1 MKPQLENMNCIVNSI
16 VNAGEKSFAMINV
29 TLFNGENDSLIIGKA
44 IATQYISCVGK
55 ACSISYEQCIA
66 GVTTYVDENDVTGS
80 EQYHTTDHK
89 VVKNIVIHNP
99 MSLMLACRKEGIS
112 DLYADMLALQT
123 NE

>member
-1 MKPQLENMNCIVNSI
+1 MKPQVENMNAIVNSI
-16 VNAGEKSFAMINV
+16 TKAEKKSFALVNV
-29 TLFNGENDSLIIGKA
+29 TTFAGDNETLIIGKA
-44 IATQYISCVGK
+44 IALQYVSCVGK

-66 GVTTYVDENDVTGS
+66 GVTTYIDEDDATAS

-89 VVKNIVIHNP
+89 VVKNIVIHNA
-99 MSLMLACRKEGIS
+99 MSLMLACRKEGIA

>member
-29 TLFNGENDSLIIGKA
+29 TLFNGENDILIIGKA
-44 IATQYISCVGK
+44 IATQYISCVAK
-55 ACSISYEQCIA
+55 ACSISYEQCIS
-66 GVTTYVDENDVTGS
+66 GVTTYIDENDATAS

-89 VVKNIVIHNP
+89 VVKGIVIHNA

>member
-1 MKPQLENMNCIVNSI
+1 MKAEVENMNCIVNAI
-16 VNAGEKSFAMINV
+16 VNAGEKAFAMINV
-29 TLFNGENDSLIIGKA
+29 TLFNGENDILIIGKV
-44 IATQYISCVGK
+44 IATQYVSCVGK

-66 GVTTYVDENDVTGS
+66 GVTTYIEDDDPTGS

-89 VVKNIVIHNP
+89 VVKSIVIHNA

-112 DLYADMLALQT
+112 DLYSDMLALQT

>member
-1 MKPQLENMNCIVNSI
+1 MENVNCIVNSI
-16 VNAGEKSFAMINV
+16 VNAGEKAFAMINV
-29 TLFNGENDSLIIGKA
+29 TLFNGENDILIIGKA

-89 VVKNIVIHNP
+89 VVKSIVIHNP

>member
-1 MKPQLENMNCIVNSI
+1 MKAQVENMNAIVNSI
-16 VNAGEKSFAMINV
+16 TKAEKKSFALVNV
-29 TLFNGENDSLIIGKA
+29 TTFAGDNEVLIIGKA
-44 IATQYISCVGK
+44 IALQYVSCVGK

-66 GVTTYVDENDVTGS
+66 GVTTYVDEDDATAS

-89 VVKNIVIHNP
+89 VVKTIVIHNA